1 MEIAKKLKGKKGL
14 TLIELL
20 AVLVIVGII
29 AAIAVPAIGGTI
41 SRSRDRADEASQVI
55 IKEAAIRYATDRTG
69 ETVTSPLPIN
79 DGGVAG
85 DDLVGLG
92 YLSATPQFNATDGSH
107 TPTSV
112 RITVAATGNITV
124 ALVGGTGF
132 DDLTD

>member
-41 SRSRDRADEASQVI
+41 SRSRDRADAASQVVI
-55 IKEAAIRYATDRTG
+55 REAAMRYATDRVG
-69 ETVTSPLPIN
+69 QAITSPLPVN
-79 DGGVAG
+79 DNGNTG

-92 YLSATPQFNATDGSH
+92 YLNAAPTFNNALH
-107 TPTSV
+107 APTSV
-112 RITVAATGNITV
+112 TIGVTADTGAITV
-124 ALVGGTGF
+124 ALNGGTGF
-132 DDLTD
+132 KNLNP

>member
-41 SRSRDRADEASQVI
+41 SRSRDRADAASQVVI
-55 IKEAAIRYATDRTG
+55 RDAAMRYATDRVG
-69 ETVTSPLPIN
+69 QGITSPLPVN
-79 DGGVAG
+79 DSGAAG

-92 YLSATPQFNATDGSH
+92 YLNAPPHFNNTNHA
-107 TPTSV
+107 PTSV
-112 RITVAATGNITV
+112 TINVAANTGAITVGLN
-124 ALVGGTGF
+124 GGTGF
-132 DDLTD
+132 IELNP